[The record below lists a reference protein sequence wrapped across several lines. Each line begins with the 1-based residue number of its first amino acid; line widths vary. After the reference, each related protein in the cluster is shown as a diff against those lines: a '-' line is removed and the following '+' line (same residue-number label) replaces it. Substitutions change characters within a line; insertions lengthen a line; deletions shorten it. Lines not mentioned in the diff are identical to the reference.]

1 MLTCSYDTGIT
12 CVHKNSTSFYV
23 ATSKNGGKINVFHY
37 DGFLD
42 SFAVSPDRKR
52 GVYLNAPRRFARN
65 GFQVWYRLIVL
76 AVVDERREYSLGN
89 LAVLCTDYPKISL
102 AIKWSPDASH
112 ILFSSD
118 GVAKISIDKDT
129 NKVNIH
135 DEIIEP
141 HSIWVM
147 RTDGS
152 YAGKLANGYDAS
164 WSYDGSMIALV
175 KELESGERKLHV
187 LDFKSWLQDKE

>member
-1 MLTCSYDTGIT
+1 LLTCSYDTGIT